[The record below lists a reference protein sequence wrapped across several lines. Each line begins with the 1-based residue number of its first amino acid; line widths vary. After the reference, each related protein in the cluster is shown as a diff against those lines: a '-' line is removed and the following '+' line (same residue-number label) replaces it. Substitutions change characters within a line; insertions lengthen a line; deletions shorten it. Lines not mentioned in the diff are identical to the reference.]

1 VTKSSS
7 SFHFSAYPQFLLD
20 HKWSSDH
27 MITILYLTI
36 VLLSI
41 VVYKLGF
48 ARKLP
53 VLKSVVIYVMLLIG
67 CILMTILSLQLPI
80 VGALTIAAL
89 ILSIYK
95 VRLARSKKQDSSK
108 PSM

>member
-1 VTKSSS
+1 MTKSTS

-36 VLLSI
+36 VVLSI

-53 VLKSVVIYVMLLIG
+53 VLKSAVIYIMLLIG

-89 ILSIYK
+89 VLLIYK
-95 VRLARSKKQDSSK
+95 IRLARSKKQDASK